1 MTLNYPVQISPAEE
15 GGFLAQLVHFTEGFT
30 EGETRDEALF
40 MAADVLSMLLEHR
53 LEAEQEIP
61 LPSPLEEGFNAVL
74 PSATVQAAVLLRLA
88 REERSFS
95 DMARALNTSFSAVQ
109 RLERPSNSISLRQLE
124 KAAAVL
130 GKKVVLS
137 LE

>member
-1 MTLNYPVQISPAEE
+1 MTLNYPVQIIPAEE
-15 GGFLAQLVHFTEGFT
+15 GGFLAQLVDFAEGFT

-40 MAADVLSMLLEHR
+40 MATDVLSMLLEHR

-61 LPSPLEEGFNAVL
+61 LPSPLEEGMDAVS
-74 PSATVQAAVLLRLA
+74 PSAPVQAAVLLRLA
-88 REERSFS
+88 REERSVS

>member
-15 GGFLAQLVHFTEGFT
+15 GGFLAQFVDFEEGFT

-40 MAADVLSMLLEHR
+40 MAADLLTVLLEHR
-53 LEAEQEIP
+53 LEAEKEIP
-61 LPSPLEEGFNAVL
+61 LPSPLEKGLDGVS
-74 PSATVQAAVLLRLA
+74 PSAPVQAAVLLRLA
-88 REERSFS
+88 REERSVS
-95 DMARALNTSFSAVQ
+95 DMARALNTTWSAVQ
-109 RLERPSNSISLRQLE
+109 RLERPSNSLSLRQLE

>member
-1 MTLNYPVQISPAEE
+1 MTLNYPVQIVPAEE
-15 GGFLAQLVHFTEGFT
+15 GGFLAQLVDFEEGFT

-53 LEAEQEIP
+53 LEAEQKIP
-61 LPSPLEEGFNAVL
+61 LPGPLEEGLHAVS

-95 DMARALNTSFSAVQ
+95 DMARAMNTSFSAVQ

-137 LE
+137 FE

>member
-1 MTLNYPVQISPAEE
+1 MSFSSSTANLFA
-15 GGFLAQLVHFTEGFT
+15 LAY
-30 EGETRDEALF
+30 
-40 MAADVLSMLLEHR
+40 
-53 LEAEQEIP
+53 
-61 LPSPLEEGFNAVL
+61 AVS
-74 PSATVQAAVLLRLA
+74 PSAPVQAAVLLSLA
-88 REERSFS
+88 REERSVS